1 VTSDPVDP
9 EAVRRRWADRT
20 GEFSPSYYAYRGPNE
35 ASEAVARLID
45 RHAGPDASVLELGCS
60 SGRHL
65 AHLRRADVDVDVDAL
80 AGVELNPDAFDV
92 MADAYPELAADGS
105 FRVGAIEEHLPEFEE
120 DGFDVVFSVET
131 LQHVHPEAA
140 AAFDEAAR
148 VAGELLITVENESE
162 AAPGTTTPRVRYVD
176 DFPLFYR
183 DWNAVFT
190 DRGLVEVAATET
202 KRDTVRA
209 FRPD

>member
-1 VTSDPVDP
+1 VTPDPVDP
-9 EAVRRRWADRT
+9 EVVRRRWADRT

-35 ASEAVARLID
+35 TSEAVARLID
-45 RHAGPDASVLELGCS
+45 RHAGSGASVLELGCS

-65 AHLRRADVDVDVDAL
+65 AHLRRADVDVDAGAL
-80 AGVELNPDAFDV
+80 AGIELNPDAFDV
-92 MADAYPELAADGS
+92 MADVYPDLAAEGT
-105 FRVGAIEEHLPEFEE
+105 FRVGAIEDHLPEFDE

-148 VAGELLITVENESE
+148 VAGDLLITAENESE
-162 AAPGTTTPRVRYVD
+162 ATAGSASPRVRYVD

-190 DRGLVEVAATET
+190 DRGLTEVAVTET

-209 FRPD
+209 FRPA